1 MHIWHFFSALFPK
14 KACACANACT
24 SFHAS
29 SCLFKLLASFN
40 WIWLK
45 SSHAR
50 NIAGC
55 IEVVRW
61 GKAGDPSVPSVKD
74 NPREGLQQLLG
85 RREYTWDKSIFPAV
99 GISEAQPTLVLR
111 TMTEIQIHRKPR
123 FLHLTAYKDSLS
135 DFPLFKKL
143 VGLTNEDTGLLW
155 LGKGGMLKP
164 IQRQRLRDI
173 LLRANSECVWAG
185 TESQQV
191 ESRQFGFLELKWNPN
206 VV

>member
-45 SSHAR
+45 SSHGR

-74 NPREGLQQLLG
+74 NPREELQQLLG

-123 FLHLTAYKDSLS
+123 FLHLTAYKDSFWLPPFQEIGWLNKWRHGTS
-135 DFPLFKKL
+135 LTGERRNAKTHTKTETQGYTSESKQWMC
-143 VGLTNEDTGLLW
+143 VGWYRIATGW
-155 LGKGGMLKP
+155 VQTIWIFGIKVKP
-164 IQRQRLRDI
+164 
-173 LLRANSECVWAG
+173 
-185 TESQQV
+185 
-191 ESRQFGFLELKWNPN
+191 
-206 VV
+206 